1 MGKLINEIYDNF
13 GTIHTEFQQVDNILS
28 KRASDMAFLNGL
40 ISDEESSPTS
50 IDPSPRA
57 MIPRSGLNCV
67 GFICDIPE
75 HGEFKFIEDSS
86 VATCTCGRALRK
98 KYERVEVVD
107 LRNANSEYFQVPH
120 FWSNEKHAVSTF
132 RKPRPMLVSGNEL
145 KIDVTQYE

>member
-107 LRNANSEYFQVPH
+107 LRNANSEYSKGSKLLDLQKARCEYFQKAT
-120 FWSNEKHAVSTF
+120 SNAGEW
-132 RKPRPMLVSGNEL
+132 E
-145 KIDVTQYE
+145 

>member
-57 MIPRSGLNCV
+57 TIPRSVLNCV

-75 HGEFKFIEDSS
+75 HGEFKFIEESS

-98 KYERVEVVD
+98 KYERVEGVE
-107 LRNANSEYFQVPH
+107 LRNANSEYFQGSTLLEQRKARCEY
-120 FWSNEKHAVSTF
+120 FQKAASNAGEW
-132 RKPRPMLVSGNEL
+132 E
-145 KIDVTQYE
+145 